1 MKYRF
6 LLISVVTITIFGIS
20 TACKK
25 SPEKKTKARPNIIL
39 VMADDQGY
47 GDMGYTGHPVIKTPN
62 FDKMA
67 AKALSFDHFY
77 AAAPV
82 CSPTRAS
89 VMTGRHPNRMGCFTW
104 GKTLRPQEI
113 TIAEALKKA
122 GYVTGHFGKWHLG
135 SVYAE
140 SPVSPGNSGFDEWLS
155 APNFF
160 ENNPILSREG
170 KAIQT
175 TGESSVVTVDAA
187 LEFIKKHKD
196 TKQPIFAVVWFGSPH
211 SPHEAD
217 EVDQKIYAGY
227 DDKLKHFYGEISGM
241 DRALGKLRESIQELG
256 ISENTILWYCSDNGG
271 LKGLGR
277 TGGRGNKGMV
287 YEGGL
292 RVPAILE
299 WPARFK
305 NHEVTKVPANT
316 SDIYPTILELIGEEI
331 PHNMPLDGI
340 SLAGYLDGN
349 IQRRTKP
356 MGFWD
361 KPSKGIR
368 TPSREWM
375 PKMLEDQKNGVKE
388 TDNLYLRMD
397 AAEIYEKYPENSFP
411 GHSAWLDWPWK
422 LHRIEK
428 EDMVTWELYSLEEDP
443 METKNLVEQNV
454 EKVNMMKPELEKW
467 LVSVV
472 NSLNGV
478 DYK

>member
-1 MKYRF
+1 MNKQKIRIVLGT
-6 LLISVVTITIFGIS
+6 LLVLSISI
-20 TACKK
+20 ACEQAERTDQAK
-25 SPEKKTKARPNIIL
+25 PNIIL

-47 GDMGYTGHPVIKTPN
+47 GDMGFTGHPVIQTPN

-67 AKALSFDHFY
+67 AEGIRFDRFY

-104 GKTLRPQEI
+104 GRTLRPQEM
-113 TIAEALKKA
+113 TIAEALKEI
-122 GYVTGHFGKWHLG
+122 GYITGHFGKWHVG

-160 ENNPILSREG
+160 DNNPILSRNG
-170 KAIQT
+170 KAVQT
-175 TGESSVVTVDAA
+175 TGESSMVTVDAA
-187 LEFIKKHKD
+187 LEFINKHKD
-196 TKQPIFAVVWFGSPH
+196 SVQPLFAVVWFGSPH

-217 EVDQKIYAGY
+217 TTDQKIYKDY
-227 DDKLKHFYGEISGM
+227 DDKLKHFYGEITGM
-241 DRALGKLRESIQELG
+241 DRAFGKLRKNIQEMG
-256 ISENTILWYCSDNGG
+256 IAENTILWYCSDNGG
-271 LKGLGR
+271 LNGLGL
-277 TGGRGNKGMV
+277 TGGRGHKGQV

-299 WPARFK
+299 WPSQYKEHRVIK
-305 NHEVTKVPANT
+305 GPANT
-316 SDIYPTILELIGEEI
+316 TDIFPTLLELIGEEI
-331 PHNMPLDGI
+331 PHTMPIDGI
-340 SLAGYLDGN
+340 GLKDILDN
-349 IQRRTKP
+349 PIVMRSEP

-368 TPSREWM
+368 TPSRDWM
-375 PKMLEDQKNGVKE
+375 PKMLEDQKNGVEE
-388 TDNLYLRMD
+388 TDNLFLRMD
-397 AAEIYEKYPENSFP
+397 AGEIKEKYSTDSFP

-422 LHRIEK
+422 LHRMEK
-428 EDMVTWELYSLEEDP
+428 NGEVNYELYSLVSDP
-443 METKNLVEQNV
+443 MESNNV
-454 EKVNMMKPELEKW
+454 IDIHTERVSNMKSELENW

-472 NSLNGV
+472 NSLNGE